1 MKRLMMIGL
10 AVLLTACQQEN
21 NAPTAQCAD
30 NDQVCWQQQANEE
43 WKREHGEFQTPLSPE
58 QEQEIYEYLK
68 KHYPDTDFNNHT
80 LELTG
85 EDDE

>member
-10 AVLLTACQQEN
+10 VVLLTACQQE
-21 NAPTAQCAD
+21 PKEPEC
-30 NDQVCWQQQANEE
+30 DQLCWQQQANEE
-43 WKREHGEFQTPLSPE
+43 WKKEHGEFQTPLSPE
-58 QEQEIYEYLK
+58 QEQEIYEWLK
-68 KHYPDTDFNNHT
+68 EHYPDTDFNNHT

>member
-1 MKRLMMIGL
+1 MKRVMMIGL
-10 AVLLTACQQEN
+10 AVILTACQQE
-21 NAPTAQCAD
+21 PKEPKC
-30 NDQVCWQQQANEE
+30 DQVCWQQQANEE

-80 LELTG
+80 LTG

>member
-10 AVLLTACQQEN
+10 AVLLTACQE
-21 NAPTAQCAD
+21 PKEPEC
-30 NDQVCWQQQANEE
+30 DQLCWQQQANEE
-43 WKREHGEFQTPLSPE
+43 WKKEHGEFQTPLSPE
-58 QEQEIYEYLK
+58 HEQEIYEWLK
-68 KHYPDTDFNNHT
+68 EHYPDTDFNNHT

>member
-10 AVLLTACQQEN
+10 AVLLTACQQE
-21 NAPTAQCAD
+21 PKETEC
-30 NDQVCWQQQANEE
+30 DQLCWQQKADRE
-43 WKREHGEFQTPLSPE
+43 WKLEHGEFQTPLSPE
-58 QEQEIYEYLK
+58 QEQEIYEWLK
-68 KHYPDTDFNNHT
+68 EHYPDTDFNNHT